1 MSTAVVPVSS
11 EDAGMGSV
19 SMGGIRA
26 AAFAKKLKKKSEK
39 VNHDTRN
46 MLISLIP
53 LFLLIGLGAFI
64 LQLIEYDTEM
74 ESALAFVDQTNSL
87 EDKILDLKERTKA
100 TLDLGNLD
108 RIHDPVAPSTSD
120 ENEEN
125 EDGNNTT
132 EATLD
137 WTMEIRDVIC
147 DRNGTKEWLKIPPVR
162 FVVGYFFV
170 LFCAIYIINLC
181 G

>member
-1 MSTAVVPVSS
+1 MPSTAVVPVSL
-11 EDAGMGSV
+11 DAG
-19 SMGGIRA
+19 MGGIRA

-39 VNHDTRN
+39 VDHETRN

-74 ESALAFVDQTNSL
+74 ESAVAFVDQTHSL

-125 EDGNNTT
+125 EGGNTT

-137 WTMEIRDVIC
+137 WTMETRDVIC
-147 DRNGTKEWLKIPPVR
+147 YRNGTKEWLKFPPVR
-162 FVVGYFFV
+162 CCWLYLFGVV
-170 LFCAIYIINLC
+170 CTTYIINLC